1 MSTAARAAIRQAPEA
16 PEELRARQRRLALV
30 LALTALSF
38 ILFWWSASA
47 FYYHS
52 YTGMWADLVD
62 WLRRILAAL
71 VNFDGGFFVWLG
83 RLVVSVLDVAPLFTA
98 IFFGGMGYRLL
109 RWLRDEHPRPA
120 SANPLFDRHFR
131 GIFSELVIFTALAA
145 FIWWITG
152 NTVENLHRL
161 GKPPG
166 FEFLNSTA
174 GFGINQVLFVDYS
187 ETSTYGK
194 ALLVG
199 VINTLVLSF
208 TGIVL
213 ATIIGFII
221 GIMRLS
227 HNWVISKLAA
237 GYVEF
242 FRNIP
247 LLLQIFAWYN
257 VVLKPLP
264 GPRQSLAFGSIF
276 INNRG
281 VYAPKPIF
289 TDAWWFVVAAFVF
302 GIVASWIIARWAH
315 RRQMETGQ
323 PFPVVTTA
331 LALILGLPLLTW
343 FVVSLVAGPPVQFDY
358 PALRGFNFQG
368 GMRIIPEFVAML
380 LALSIYTGAFIGEIV
395 RAGIQAVPHGQTE
408 AALSLGLTRGQ
419 MLRLVIIP
427 QALRVIIPPLTSQYL
442 NLTKNSSLA
451 VAIAYPDL
459 VAVGGIVLNQ
469 SGHELEVIAI
479 WMLVY
484 LSISLA
490 TSAFM
495 NWYNAK
501 MKLVER

>member
-1 MSTAARAAIRQAPEA
+1 MSTAEAVIAETAA
-16 PEELRARQRRLALV
+16 EERLRQRRLILV
-30 LALTALSF
+30 LLLTAAAL
-38 ILFWWSASA
+38 LAFWGSASA

-52 YTGMWADLVD
+52 PTGMFVDLARWVRD
-62 WLRRILAAL
+62 IATAL
-71 VNFDGGFFVWLG
+71 VTFDGGFLQWLG
-83 RLVVSVLDVAPLFTA
+83 RIGIAVIRVAPLFSA
-98 IFFGGMGYRLL
+98 IFIGGVVLRLYK
-109 RWLRDEHPRPA
+109 WLAREHPRPA

-131 GIFSELVIFTALAA
+131 GIFSELVIFTLLAA
-145 FIWWITG
+145 FLWWITG
-152 NTVENLHRL
+152 NTVENLQRL
-161 GKPPG
+161 KGDQVVG
-166 FEFLNSTA
+166 FDFLSSTA
-174 GFGINQVLFVDYS
+174 GFGINQVLFIDYS
-187 ETSTYGK
+187 ETSSYAK
-194 ALLVG
+194 ALMVG
-199 VINTLVLSF
+199 LINTLVLSF
-208 TGIVL
+208 AGIVL

-242 FRNIP
+242 FRNVP
-247 LLLQIFAWYN
+247 LLLQIFVWYN
-257 VVLKPLP
+257 AVLKPLP
-264 GPRQSLAFGSIF
+264 RPRQSIVVADSIF

-289 TDAWWFVVAAFVF
+289 TDAWWFVVAAFIF
-302 GIVASWIIARWAH
+302 GIVASWLIARWAH
-315 RRQMETGQ
+315 KRQMETGQ

-331 LALILGLPLLTW
+331 LALILGLPLLTYG
-343 FVVSLVAGPPVQFDY
+343 LVTLLAGAPVHFDY
-358 PALRGFNFQG
+358 PELRGFNYQG
-368 GMRIIPEFVAML
+368 GMRLIPEFVAML

-408 AALSLGLTRGQ
+408 AALALGLTRGQ
-419 MLRLVIIP
+419 MLRLVVIP
-427 QALRVIIPPLTSQYL
+427 QAMRVIIPPLTSQYL

-459 VAVGGIVLNQ
+459 VAVGGIVINQ
-469 SGHELEVIAI
+469 SGHELEVFAI
-479 WMLVY
+479 WMLIY

>member
-1 MSTAARAAIRQAPEA
+1 MSVVAARVQTSEA
-16 PEELRARQRRLALV
+16 EERARRVRLWLV
-30 LALTALSF
+30 LTLAATAVL
-38 ILFWWSASA
+38 LFWWAASRF
-47 FYYHS
+47 FYKS
-52 YTGMWADLVD
+52 PTGLFADIAD
-62 WLRRILAAL
+62 WLGNILSAL
-71 VNFDGGFFVWLG
+71 ANFDGGVLAWLG
-83 RLVVSVLDVAPLFTA
+83 RVVVSVVDIAPLFTV
-98 IFFGGMGYRLL
+98 IFVGGLGYRLYN
-109 RWLRDEHPRPA
+109 WLRTEHPRPA

-131 GIFSELVIFTALAA
+131 GIASELVLFTALAV

-152 NTVENLHRL
+152 NTMDNLVRL
-161 GKPPG
+161 KGTGAAPG
-166 FEFLNSTA
+166 FDFLNSTA
-174 GFGINQVLFVDYS
+174 GFSINQVLFLDYS

-194 ALLVG
+194 ALMVG
-199 VINTLVLSF
+199 LINTLVLSLI
-208 TGIVL
+208 GIVL

-227 HNWVISKLAA
+227 NNWVISKLAA

-242 FRNIP
+242 FRNVP
-247 LLLQIFAWYN
+247 LLLQIFVWYN
-257 VVLKPLP
+257 AVLKPLP
-264 GPRQSLAFGSIF
+264 MPRQSLVVADSIF
-276 INNRG
+276 LNNRG
-281 VYAPKPIF
+281 IYAPKPIF
-289 TDAWWFVVAAFVF
+289 ADEWWFVVAAFVF
-302 GIVASWIIARWAH
+302 GLLASFFIARWA
-315 RRQMETGQ
+315 RKRQMETGQ
-323 PFPVVTTA
+323 PFPVVRTA
-331 LALILGLPLLTW
+331 LALIIGLP
-343 FVVSLVAGPPVQFDY
+343 VLVYFLAGQPVHFDY
-358 PALRGFNFQG
+358 PELKGFNYKG
-368 GMRIIPEFVAML
+368 GMRIIPEFAAML

-479 WMLVY
+479 WMLIY
-484 LSISLA
+484 LSLSLL

>member
-1 MSTAARAAIRQAPEA
+1 MSTAEAVIAETAAEGQ
-16 PEELRARQRRLALV
+16 ARQRRLILV
-30 LALTALSF
+30 LLLTIASLL
-38 ILFWWSASA
+38 IFWGSASA

-52 YTGMWADLVD
+52 PTGMFADLARWIGD
-62 WLRRILAAL
+62 IAAAL
-71 VNFDGGFFVWLG
+71 VTFDGGFLQWLG
-83 RLVVSVLDVAPLFTA
+83 RIGIAVIRVAPLFSA
-98 IFFGGMGYRLL
+98 IFIVGVALRL
-109 RWLRDEHPRPA
+109 RNWLVREHPRPA

-131 GIFSELVIFTALAA
+131 GIFSELVIFTLLAA
-145 FIWWITG
+145 FLWWITG

-161 GKPPG
+161 KGDQVVG
-166 FEFLNSTA
+166 FDFLSSTA
-174 GFGINQVLFVDYS
+174 GFGINQILFIDYA
-187 ETSTYGK
+187 ETSSYAT
-194 ALLVG
+194 AIMVG
-199 VINTLVLSF
+199 LINTLVLSF
-208 TGIVL
+208 AGIVL

-242 FRNIP
+242 FRNVP
-247 LLLQIFAWYN
+247 LLLQIFVWYN
-257 VVLKPLP
+257 AVLKPLP
-264 GPRQSLAFGSIF
+264 RPRQSIAVADSIF

-281 VYAPKPIF
+281 VYAPKPLF
-289 TDAWWFVVAAFVF
+289 TDAWWFVVAAFIF
-302 GIVASWIIARWAH
+302 GIVASWFIARWAH

-323 PFPVVTTA
+323 PFPVLTTA
-331 LALILGLPLLTW
+331 LALIFGLPLLTYG
-343 FVVSLVAGPPVQFDY
+343 LVHLLAGPPVHFDY
-358 PALRGFNFQG
+358 PVLRGFNYQG
-368 GMRIIPEFVAML
+368 GMRIIPEFIAML

-408 AALSLGLTRGQ
+408 AALALGLTRGQ

-427 QALRVIIPPLTSQYL
+427 QAMRVIIPPLTSQYL

-459 VAVGGIVLNQ
+459 VAVGGIVINQ
-469 SGHELEVIAI
+469 SGHELEVFAI
-479 WMLVY
+479 WMLIY
-484 LSISLA
+484 LSLSLA

>member
-1 MSTAARAAIRQAPEA
+1 MSSLAQSVRETEAEHGARMM
-16 PEELRARQRRLALV
+16 RLWLV
-30 LALTALSF
+30 LALGAAAFVVFWLTASR
-38 ILFWWSASA
+38 
-47 FYYHS
+47 FYYKS
-52 YTGMWADLVD
+52 YTGMFADIAA
-62 WLRRILAAL
+62 WLAGIGAAL
-71 VNFDGGFFVWLG
+71 VNFQGGFLAWLG
-83 RLVVSVLDVAPLFTA
+83 RVVVHVINIAPLFSV
-98 IFFGGMGYRLL
+98 IFFAGMGWRLVK
-109 RWLRDEHPRPA
+109 WVRDEHPRPA

-131 GIFSELVIFTALAA
+131 GIASELVVFTALAA
-145 FIWWITG
+145 FIWWIVG
-152 NTVENLHRL
+152 NAVDNLHRL

-166 FEFLNSTA
+166 FEFLSSTA
-174 GFGINQVLFVDYS
+174 GFGINQVLFIDFS
-187 ETSTYGK
+187 ETSSYGT

-199 VINTLVLSF
+199 LVNTIVLSLA
-208 TGIVL
+208 GIVL

-227 HNWVISKLAA
+227 HNWVISRLAA

-242 FRNIP
+242 FRNVP
-247 LLLQIFAWYN
+247 LLLQIFVWYN

-264 GPRQSLAFGSIF
+264 GPRQSLVVADSIF

-281 VYAPKPIF
+281 IYAPKPIF
-289 TDAWWFVVAAFVF
+289 GDAWWFVVAAFVL
-302 GIVASWIIARWAH
+302 GLLASWLIARWAH

-323 PFPVVTTA
+323 PFPVVRTA
-331 LALILGLPLLTW
+331 LALIIGLPVLVYFLAGQP
-343 FVVSLVAGPPVQFDY
+343 VSFDY
-358 PALRGFNFQG
+358 PHLRGFNYTG
-368 GMRIIPEFVAML
+368 GMRVIPEFMAML

-484 LSISLA
+484 LSLSLA

>member
-1 MSTAARAAIRQAPEA
+1 MTTAALRMQETATEQAARV
-16 PEELRARQRRLALV
+16 RRFWLV
-30 LALTALSF
+30 LALTALAF
-38 ILFWWSASA
+38 VLFFAAASI
-47 FYYHS
+47 FYYKS
-52 YTGMWADLVD
+52 PTGMVEDLAG
-62 WLRRILAAL
+62 WLGAIGAAL
-71 VNFDGGFFVWLG
+71 VNFDGGFFLWLG
-83 RLVVSVLDVAPLFTA
+83 RLVATILNVAPLFTV
-98 IFFGGMGYRLL
+98 IFFAGMGYRLW
-109 RWLRDEHPRPA
+109 RWIQDEHPRPA

-131 GIFSELVIFTALAA
+131 GIFSELVVFTGIAA
-145 FIWWITG
+145 FIWWIVG
-152 NTVENLHRL
+152 NAVDNLHRL

-174 GFGINQVLFVDYS
+174 GFGINQILFVDFS
-187 ETSTYGK
+187 ETASYGT
-194 ALLVG
+194 AILVG
-199 VINTLVLSF
+199 LINTVVLSLA
-208 TGIVL
+208 GIVL

-227 HNWVISKLAA
+227 HNWVISKLAT

-242 FRNIP
+242 FRNVP
-247 LLLQIFAWYN
+247 LLLQIFVWYN

-264 GPRQSLAFGSIF
+264 TPRQSLTVADSIF

-281 VYAPKPIF
+281 VYAPKPLF
-289 TDAWWFVVAAFVF
+289 TDAWWLVVAAFII
-302 GIVASWIIARWAH
+302 GIVLSWFIARWAH
-315 RRQMETGQ
+315 KRQMETGQ
-323 PFPVVTTA
+323 PFPVLRTA
-331 LALILGLPLLTW
+331 LALIFGLPLLAW
-343 FVVSLVAGPPVQFDY
+343 LVVSAVAGPPVSFDY
-358 PALRGFNFQG
+358 PHLRGFNYAG
-368 GMRIIPEFVAML
+368 GMRIIPEFMAML

-484 LSISLA
+484 LSLSLA

>member
-1 MSTAARAAIRQAPEA
+1 MSVVAARVQGTAA
-16 PEELRARQRRLALV
+16 EERARRLRLWIV
-30 LALTALSF
+30 LALYGAAMLV
-38 ILFWWSASA
+38 FWWAASRF
-47 FYYHS
+47 FYKS
-52 YTGMWADLVD
+52 PTGMFEDLAT
-62 WLRRILAAL
+62 WLANILAAL
-71 VNFDGGFFVWLG
+71 TNFEGGLLAWLG
-83 RLVVSVLDVAPLFTA
+83 RVVVAVVDIAPLFTLVF
-98 IFFGGMGYRLL
+98 IGGLTYRLYD
-109 RWLRDEHPRPA
+109 WLRNEHPRPA

-131 GIFSELVIFTALAA
+131 GIALEMILFSALAV

-152 NTVENLHRL
+152 NTMDNLVRL
-161 GKPPG
+161 KGTGAAPG
-166 FEFLNSTA
+166 FDFLNSTA
-174 GFGINQVLFVDYS
+174 GFGINQILFLDYS
-187 ETSTYGK
+187 ETSSYGK
-194 ALLVG
+194 ALMVG
-199 VINTLVLSF
+199 LINTLVLSF
-208 TGIVL
+208 SGIVL

-242 FRNIP
+242 FRNVP
-247 LLLQIFAWYN
+247 LLLQIFVWYN

-264 GPRQSLAFGSIF
+264 MPRQSLVVADSIF
-276 INNRG
+276 LNNRG
-281 VYAPKPIF
+281 IYAPKPIF
-289 TDAWWFVVAAFVF
+289 ADEWWFVVAAFVF
-302 GIVASWIIARWAH
+302 GLLASFLIARWA
-315 RRQMETGQ
+315 RKRQMETGQ
-323 PFPVVTTA
+323 PFPVLRAA
-331 LALILGLPLLTW
+331 LALVVGLP
-343 FVVSLVAGPPVQFDY
+343 VLVYFLVGQPMHFDF
-358 PALRGFNFQG
+358 PHLSGFNFKG
-368 GMRIIPEFVAML
+368 GMRIIPEFAAML